1 MLELAV
7 FPLRAVLFPGG
18 ILPLKIFE
26 QRYLDMTK
34 VCIRDQVPF
43 GVCLIRDGA
52 EVGAPA
58 LPYATG
64 CTARIANWDMPHLGL
79 FELICHGER
88 VLRILEHWTSR
99 NGLVHA
105 RVDLYEPPAPLT
117 LPGEYATLSELLA
130 KIVDKFGAERFPEPV
145 QLGDA
150 DWVACRLAEILP
162 VELEFKQKILELNA
176 PLERLALLSEFLSS
190 RTVVI

>member
-1 MLELAV
+1 MLELAL
-7 FPLRAVLFPGG
+7 FPLRSVLFPGG
-18 ILPLKIFE
+18 ILQLKIFE

-34 VCIRDQVPF
+34 VCIRDEIPF

-64 CTARIANWDMPHLGL
+64 CTARIVNWEMPHLGL
-79 FELICHGER
+79 FELVCHGEQ
-88 VLRILEHWTSR
+88 VLRILEHWISP

-105 RVDLYEPPAPLT
+105 RVDLHAPAAPLA
-117 LPGEYATLSELLA
+117 LPGEYTTLGELLA
-130 KIVDKFGAERFPEPV
+130 KIVDKFGAERFPDPV
-145 QLGDA
+145 RLDDA

-162 VELEFKQKILELNA
+162 VELEFKQKMLELNSA
-176 PLERLALLSEFLSS
+176 LDRLALLSEFLSN